1 MAEGSGAGRL
11 TGEAAIVTGGGQGIG
26 QAIARRLSEDG
37 AAVAILDLN
46 VETGQATAAALSTAG
61 GRAIFVQC
69 DVRRR
74 PDVRAAV
81 DRVAQSFGGVTIL
94 VNNAGIGRRAPFLEL
109 SDETWNAVLEVNLT
123 GAFIVAQEVCRHMAR
138 AGRGSVVNLGSAA
151 AHMAHSEQAV
161 YSVSKAGLEAL
172 TRVMAFELAPA
183 GVRVNAVSPGTI
195 ATEFLSGMLTP
206 AARAAREQRIPFG
219 QLGTPEEVAD
229 VIAFLVSNDA
239 RYVTGSSIPIDGGL
253 LFAGIRTVN
262 ETDVDPGRR

>member
-138 AGRGSVVNLGSAA
+138 AGRGSVVDLRLRRGPYGAQRA
-151 AHMAHSEQAV
+151 GGLFGEQGGVGGAD
-161 YSVSKAGLEAL
+161 A
-172 TRVMAFELAPA
+172 RD
-183 GVRVNAVSPGTI
+183 GVRTRACRGQSERGVYR
-195 ATEFLSGMLTP
+195 
-206 AARAAREQRIPFG
+206 ARSRPSSC
-219 QLGTPEEVAD
+219 PEC
-229 VIAFLVSNDA
+229 
-239 RYVTGSSIPIDGGL
+239 
-253 LFAGIRTVN
+253 
-262 ETDVDPGRR
+262 